1 MYILYTYIYPLI
13 VYALPIAYMYLFS
26 LYLSPLYLLY
36 REIIEK
42 HIMQDQEKL
51 NKLDTLI
58 NLKKC
63 YSILC
68 SILRPT
74 SYVLRRYVRTLNQ
87 QITEK
92 LQE

>member
-1 MYILYTYIYPLI
+1 
-13 VYALPIAYMYLFS
+13 
-26 LYLSPLYLLY
+26 
-36 REIIEK
+36 
-42 HIMQDQEKL
+42 MQDQEKL